1 MALMKTK
8 QLAFLTKA
16 KIGQEFIRK
25 VPGLGK
31 YTPIE
36 ALLVLK
42 NIRMAIPK
50 TNLFPHQALQRNA
63 FNRILQYAN
72 KYRLPEGLKEQ
83 MLAHMQLKF
92 KTAELQQ
99 EVLQY
104 LPKTIRS
111 NIARHLF
118 QNIVETAYLFK
129 GVCDDFI
136 ASW

>member
-1 MALMKTK
+1 
-8 QLAFLTKA
+8 
-16 KIGQEFIRK
+16 
-25 VPGLGK
+25 
-31 YTPIE
+31 
-36 ALLVLK
+36 
-42 NIRMAIPK
+42 MAIPK
-50 TNLFPHQALQRNA
+50 TNLFPHQASQRNA

-72 KYRLPEGLKEQ
+72 KYRIPEGLKEQ

-118 QNIVETAYLFK
+118 QNIVQTTYLFK
-129 GVCDDFI
+129 GVSDDFI
-136 ASW
+136 AQLIKLFL

>member
-1 MALMKTK
+1 
-8 QLAFLTKA
+8 
-16 KIGQEFIRK
+16 
-25 VPGLGK
+25 
-31 YTPIE
+31 
-36 ALLVLK
+36 
-42 NIRMAIPK
+42 
-50 TNLFPHQALQRNA
+50 
-63 FNRILQYAN
+63 
-72 KYRLPEGLKEQ
+72 

>member
-1 MALMKTK
+1 MMKTK
-8 QLAFLTKA
+8 
-16 KIGQEFIRK
+16 
-25 VPGLGK
+25 
-31 YTPIE
+31 
-36 ALLVLK
+36 
-42 NIRMAIPK
+42 
-50 TNLFPHQALQRNA
+50 NA

-72 KYRLPEGLKEQ
+72 KYRIPEGLKEQ

-118 QNIVETAYLFK
+118 QNIVRTTYLFK
-129 GVCDDFI
+129 GVSDDFI
-136 ASW
+136 AQLIKLFL